1 MLLVLVDLCN
11 HTVDQTLCGVGVMF
25 VFVLRLY
32 ASVMFLFDFVCFCIY
47 MFCVYSMRIYVFAL
61 CFLYLFCMSMMETSF
76 CKAQT
81 ERAEAL
87 AH

>member
-76 CKAQT
+76 CETQS